1 MIANVE
7 NPRFL
12 KEHGVAVR
20 EGPRTENGE
29 MVIASTGYVAC
40 ETCGSYLGPT
50 YAVARTIGV
59 SEGMLRKWLTG
70 QPVRPDVATRIRSSF
85 KAVHDGA

>member
-1 MIANVE
+1 VIANVE

-59 SEGMLRKWLTG
+59 SEGMLRKWLKR
-70 QPVRPDVATRIRSSF
+70 QPVRADVAAAIAKAF
-85 KAVHDGA
+85 KAVRG